1 MGLSLSGSSGS
12 PLSDSNGYYVYAL
25 RRDDDDMLW
34 LTKVSAASTTETGA
48 ADIAFRLDGTQNIDV
63 SDYNDYVE
71 ETTAEKSYTN
81 HPQDKYQQI
90 RFDKRNLNY
99 FIDSDGYFVLKVNET
114 YDYNTIGPK

>member
-25 RRDDDDMLW
+25 RRDDDEMLW
-34 LTKVSAASTTETGA
+34 LTKVSAASTTESGA
-48 ADIAFRLDGTQNIDV
+48 ADINYRLDGTQNEDV

-71 ETTAEKSYTN
+71 ETTVEKSYVN

-99 FIDSDGYFVLKVNET
+99 FIDDDGYFVLKVNGT